1 MVPDSIF
8 RTYLVGVPS
17 IPSPELWHQQTA
29 QKKQHCNRRVWQ
41 KVIPRS
47 SRYTTPQHPTL
58 LWRSCCIQMISQ
70 DFWPCCYNDPTHIRW
85 YSTVL
90 EKRVKPS
97 RTVSSCVE
105 PIQVGTN
112 WKGLLLSPHW
122 LLNVRVQS
130 SPQSFVSPLKLEARL
145 NLLTKTP
152 SESAAEV
159 S

>member
-29 QKKQHCNRRVWQ
+29 QKKQHCNHRVWQ

-58 LWRSCCIQMISQ
+58 LWCSCCIQMMSQ
-70 DFWPCCYNDPTHIRW
+70 DFWPCCYNDPTHLRW

-90 EKRVKPS
+90 EKESSRVEL
-97 RTVSSCVE
+97 RQVVSS
-105 PIQVGTN
+105 QSKSN

-122 LLNVRVQS
+122 LLNVLVES